1 MTQGTAI
8 RRKTASNGT
17 SAAGG
22 RAASGSQTLL
32 RGIDLLE
39 SIAEGPAP
47 LGELAARLGLTRS
60 TTHRLANALV
70 ERRYLTLVPG
80 SGYQLGPKLLQLA
93 SQAQQQSDLAQ
104 IARPRLERLAEQ
116 TEDTVHLGI
125 LDVDCALYLDEVP
138 GRRRIAI
145 STRVGDRQPLTSTSL
160 GKALLFDEG
169 PRLWKQLFELDQ
181 RNSKLGMSY
190 RTWLN
195 RMNEYVRSGR
205 SYELEENGDQIR
217 GIAAPVRD
225 ASGTITAAISVSSA
239 TQYMDDARMAALSK
253 DVVETAAAISCD
265 LGWKPDTEV
274 IGRSDLGR
282 RG

>member
-1 MTQGTAI
+1 
-8 RRKTASNGT
+8 
-17 SAAGG
+17 
-22 RAASGSQTLL
+22 
-32 RGIDLLE
+32 
-39 SIAEGPAP
+39 
-47 LGELAARLGLTRS
+47 
-60 TTHRLANALV
+60 
-70 ERRYLTLVPG
+70 
-80 SGYQLGPKLLQLA
+80 
-93 SQAQQQSDLAQ
+93 
-104 IARPRLERLAEQ
+104 
-116 TEDTVHLGI
+116 
-125 LDVDCALYLDEVP
+125 
-138 GRRRIAI
+138 
-145 STRVGDRQPLTSTSL
+145 
-160 GKALLFDEG
+160 
-169 PRLWKQLFELDQ
+169 
-181 RNSKLGMSY
+181 MSY

-274 IGRSDLGR
+274 IGRSDSGR